1 MALKV
6 SLEIANNSSSLCV
19 QRRISVSG
27 TLAIDTAEEEALELF
42 RLSWERVVTPIQ
54 RGLGLIDDAADLLPE
69 DDEDFELF

>member
-27 TLAIDTAEEEALELF
+27 TLAIDTAEEEALEFVSSL
-42 RLSWERVVTPIQ
+42 LGEGSHSDSEGT
-54 RGLGLIDDAADLLPE
+54 GLDR
-69 DDEDFELF
+69 